1 MPPRTARP
9 SREAVRFWWIRNREH
24 AGLAIV
30 VLVLAAIFALIRP
43 VGNPIPL
50 TGIVTAI
57 NVQDA
62 KRHAPFNA
70 WIDLGGSQTVVEL
83 EAGHG
88 CVVGSRIAVEKAR
101 FSLARRYLG
110 EHYAISGHGC
120 GGPPATGRTNDF
132 RVEQ

>member
-1 MPPRTARP
+1 
-9 SREAVRFWWIRNREH
+9 VRFWWIRNREH

-30 VLVLAAIFALIRP
+30 VLALTAVLALIRP
-43 VGNPIPL
+43 VGHPILL
-50 TGIVTAI
+50 TGTVTAI

-62 KRHAPFNA
+62 RRHAPFNA
-70 WIDLGGSQTVVEL
+70 WVDLGGSQTIVEL

-101 FSLARRYLG
+101 FSFARLYFG

-120 GGPPATGRTNDF
+120 DGALAMGRAADF
-132 RVEQ
+132 RRDH